1 MASSNKYDI
10 DNLKELKNK
19 IMQLQENE
27 YYEILKIIIKN
38 NFNYSENK
46 NGVFINMTKLSP
58 QIIEELE
65 KMVVFCENNKIRLNN
80 DSKVRNNLLQNF
92 NKN

>member
-65 KMVVFCENNKIRLNN
+65 KMVVFCEKNKIRLNN

>member
-19 IMQLQENE
+19 IMKLQENE

-65 KMVVFCENNKIRLNN
+65 KMVVFCEKNKIRLNN

>member
-1 MASSNKYDI
+1 MGYNP
-10 DNLKELKNK
+10 ELP
-19 IMQLQENE
+19 
-27 YYEILKIIIKN
+27 
-38 NFNYSENK
+38 FNYSENK

>member
-1 MASSNKYDI
+1 MATQKKYDI
-10 DNLKELKNK
+10 DSLKELKNK
-19 IMQLQENE
+19 IMKLQENE

-46 NGVFINMTKLSP
+46 NGIFINMTKLTP
-58 QIIEELE
+58 NIINELE
-65 KMVVFCENNKIRLNN
+65 NMVDFCEKNKIRLSN
-80 DSKVRNNLLQNF
+80 DNKVRNNLLKNL